1 MLFIVLDIF
10 LCLNL
15 KNKDLIV
22 CVSFINMRFWNIIVF
37 WKWLDYSNLIWLL
50 VILFYLFYVYC
61 KIFRKKLMY
70 LGIMYMIM
78 EIIFKVIRS
87 FIYREMNVI
96 MGGSEIVFCV
106 WWKMYLKLRI
116 LKSNLFLKSLWLLI
130 VLGKK

>member
-22 CVSFINMRFWNIIVF
+22 CVSFINMRFWNIIVC
-37 WKWLDYSNLIWLL
+37 WKWLDYLNLIWLL

-70 LGIMYMIM
+70 LGIMCMIM
-78 EIIFKVIRS
+78 EIILKVIRS